1 MHKKYVHLQPNFCCF
16 PLPKMVLGIEF
27 SSKTDAKLFH
37 LLVNKYCP
45 KIDADSDQDAF
56 IYDVKEKQGME
67 PIEHMYISR
76 PQTFT
81 LADTKWFNPLTET
94 FNIDEIPKEVKNLI
108 KEIGYKKKDLKNR
121 ETAKKLYETLKKFG
135 LDA

>member
-1 MHKKYVHLQPNFCCF
+1 
-16 PLPKMVLGIEF
+16 
-27 SSKTDAKLFH
+27 
-37 LLVNKYCP
+37 
-45 KIDADSDQDAF
+45 
-56 IYDVKEKQGME
+56 ME
-67 PIEHMYISR
+67 PIEHMQISR